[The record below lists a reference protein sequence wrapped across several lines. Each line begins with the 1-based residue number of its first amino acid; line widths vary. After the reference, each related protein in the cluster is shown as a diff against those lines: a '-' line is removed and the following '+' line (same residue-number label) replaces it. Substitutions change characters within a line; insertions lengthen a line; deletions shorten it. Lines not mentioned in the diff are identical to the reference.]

1 MRELIEEFS
10 SGKGIKAILEYD
22 REKDIYV
29 MTVYKGD
36 EKIVFSGK
44 MDEIQKQA
52 ERYFVKSLK
61 SLKNKIEIAL
71 LEDLYNR

>member
-61 SLKNKIEIAL
+61 SLKT
-71 LEDLYNR
+71 R